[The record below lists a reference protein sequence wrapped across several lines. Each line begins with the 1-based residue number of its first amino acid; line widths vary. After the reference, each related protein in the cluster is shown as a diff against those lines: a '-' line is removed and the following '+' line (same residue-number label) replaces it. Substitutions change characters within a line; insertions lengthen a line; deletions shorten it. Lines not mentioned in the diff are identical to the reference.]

1 MKNLW
6 QSIPPFSPDTSGFCS
21 VISGTDGMGIIDD
34 AQGCVSNYR
43 TMEETKPID
52 PPRIC
57 TSEISDIE
65 VIMGTE
71 NAIFSIFEKIAPTLK
86 PKPTFV
92 VLAGSPIASIIGTDL
107 RIVADEFY
115 KTYHIPAINVELTG
129 HDTYD
134 NGISLTLEALGRLFL
149 QPSNESIPKSV
160 NILGCNHVDMGDY
173 NSNDLCNWIQE
184 HGFSVISAWGH
195 TVTMAQMQNASKAE
209 VNLVVTAS
217 ALPLAKWM
225 KKTLH
230 IPYICGIPFGITQ
243 SELLIKQMIGV
254 KNNTL
259 LSPINREETIL
270 LIGEQF
276 QVNALRNALRLD
288 YGFNKITVA
297 SFFSMESDYL
307 EDGDIH
313 LNNEEEFEEF
323 ITGKLF
329 DICFCD
335 PFFKY
340 ILPRSCRWISFPHRG
355 VSNKLFIDQIPQYIG
370 EKANKWLTQ
379 TLSCHIMSNVN

>member
-92 VLAGSPIASIIGTDL
+92 VLAGSPIASIIETDL

-134 NGISLTLEALGRLFL
+134 NGISLTLEALGRLFTTV
-149 QPSNESIPKSV
+149 NESIQNQLIYWVAIMLIWVIIIQTICATGFKNMVSV
-160 NILGCNHVDMGDY
+160 LFQLGD
-173 NSNDLCNWIQE
+173 
-184 HGFSVISAWGH
+184 

-209 VNLVVTAS
+209 E
-217 ALPLAKWM
+217 
-225 KKTLH
+225 
-230 IPYICGIPFGITQ
+230 I
-243 SELLIKQMIGV
+243 
-254 KNNTL
+254 
-259 LSPINREETIL
+259 
-270 LIGEQF
+270 
-276 QVNALRNALRLD
+276 
-288 YGFNKITVA
+288 
-297 SFFSMESDYL
+297 
-307 EDGDIH
+307 
-313 LNNEEEFEEF
+313 
-323 ITGKLF
+323 
-329 DICFCD
+329 
-335 PFFKY
+335 
-340 ILPRSCRWISFPHRG
+340 
-355 VSNKLFIDQIPQYIG
+355 
-370 EKANKWLTQ
+370 
-379 TLSCHIMSNVN
+379 